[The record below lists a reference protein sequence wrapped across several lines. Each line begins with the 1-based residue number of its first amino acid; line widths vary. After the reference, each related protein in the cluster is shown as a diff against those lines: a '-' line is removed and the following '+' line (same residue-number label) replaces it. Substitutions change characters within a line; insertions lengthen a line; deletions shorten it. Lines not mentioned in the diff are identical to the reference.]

1 MLSIILSLNTTCFSP
16 FKPHHLILVLLFLIS
31 LLFNLLIQISSTTNL
46 SLSGYLELY
55 AISANKEACIF
66 EVLCHQVGRN
76 VRTWNRRFYR
86 EFQDWELAAFFSLL
100 AFIQA
105 RLPQGVGSDT
115 LSWGLNGNG
124 KFDAHSFYNELQK
137 TPNCIFPWKGIWK
150 AKVPKRVAFF
160 LWTVA
165 HDRILTLD
173 NLMLRGC
180 PSANR
185 HCMCGCSWESVDH
198 LLIHCLVAYSLWVLM
213 LQAFG
218 I

>member
-1 MLSIILSLNTTCFSP
+1 M
-16 FKPHHLILVLLFLIS
+16 
-31 LLFNLLIQISSTTNL
+31 
-46 SLSGYLELY
+46 G
-55 AISANKEACIF
+55 
-66 EVLCHQVGRN
+66 GN

-86 EFQDWELAAFFSLL
+86 EFQDWELAASFSLL

-124 KFDAHSFYNELQK
+124 NFDARSFYNELQK
-137 TPNCIFPWKGIWK
+137 TPNCISPWKGIWK

-180 PSANR
+180 PLANR
-185 HCMCGCSWESVDH
+185 HCMYGCSWESVDH

-218 I
+218 IQWLLPGSMEGLLLCWSY